1 MIGYVWLL
9 NDAEWSRTIFYVI
22 KRDYLQMCHPPN
34 WLQRCRPMEIEGVL
48 LLAVQASGIKI
59 CKETQY
65 GVFMLSKKT
74 STAISMYQGIPEF
87 NELENHHF

>member
-1 MIGYVWLL
+1 
-9 NDAEWSRTIFYVI
+9 
-22 KRDYLQMCHPPN
+22 
-34 WLQRCRPMEIEGVL
+34 MEIEGVL

-74 STAISMYQGIPEF
+74 STAIGMYQGIPEF